1 LQQAVLKAADAEL
14 GSVDWQRLAAED
26 PSSYVRLQARA
37 QQLSE
42 TFKQIEAEQR
52 KVQEQ
57 QRKELEELQTK
68 MLQESETKLKEAI
81 PNWGEETQKAIFK
94 RGLEYGF
101 KPEELGRVYDHR
113 IVQVLYDAHQFR
125 LMQEGKST
133 AEKKV
138 AQVPPVLRPK
148 AQAQKVNPQIQQ
160 WQQAREKLKANPNDM
175 HAIADVMGRFV

>member
-1 LQQAVLKAADAEL
+1 EKERSFQAQMKESVDKERQQYLGTLQVLQQAVLKAADAEL

-81 PNWGEETQKAIFK
+81 PQ
-94 RGLEYGF
+94 
-101 KPEELGRVYDHR
+101 
-113 IVQVLYDAHQFR
+113 
-125 LMQEGKST
+125 
-133 AEKKV
+133 
-138 AQVPPVLRPK
+138 
-148 AQAQKVNPQIQQ
+148 
-160 WQQAREKLKANPNDM
+160 
-175 HAIADVMGRFV
+175 